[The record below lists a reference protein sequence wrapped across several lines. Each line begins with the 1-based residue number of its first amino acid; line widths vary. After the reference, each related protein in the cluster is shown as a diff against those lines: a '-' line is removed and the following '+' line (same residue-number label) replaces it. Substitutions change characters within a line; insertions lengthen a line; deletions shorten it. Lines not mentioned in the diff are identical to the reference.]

1 MMNRR
6 FWTINSLVG
15 AFLDLYIAFFLLF
28 GSTIALISVRFLGL
42 FGLSLPSDINPEN
55 PNSEFKSLLVDYPA
69 DKVSA
74 VQYSVTRKFPFD
86 SIFYR
91 VNQNNAVNLERNNDN
106 VNGDVVVNDDDGFRE
121 LEGEASCSSKSDA
134 RKLVINETD
143 DSGSRIEKEKEKG
156 IDVKGKGG
164 FSYRLRGGFRR
175 RRKGSFDSGR
185 HSSVSSST
193 NWVTCVDQQ
202 SNNENDIGG
211 EYEESCNDEGE
222 TPVGVKLDSLSDALK
237 RIPVDEADKD
247 KMIVLLKRELEESQA
262 IRAALYVELDKE
274 RNAAATAADEAM
286 SMILRLQEEKAS
298 VEMESRQ
305 YQRMIEEKSAY
316 DAEEMNILKE
326 IVLRREREKHF
337 LEKEVEAYRLMVHGE
352 NDQMNNQDLTEDP
365 DLMLHE
371 LSMNISNRNNS
382 RSYEDV
388 DFSKQEEPEKT
399 IAIVGEEK
407 SLETKPADETES
419 RVYDVHVI
427 DSKPKSGKKSKGNK
441 KQNGSGSETT
451 SVGLPPVISRS
462 SLRRNSTSALDN
474 ERTKLDT
481 EVEWLR
487 ERLRIVQEGREKL
500 HISVD
505 NREKES
511 LQLQLLEDIARQLQE
526 IRMLTE
532 PRTARHA
539 SLPLP
544 SSKGSTK
551 KRRCRSASIGPAK
564 SS

>member
-6 FWTINSLVG
+6 FWTINTLVG

-28 GSTIALISVRFLGL
+28 GSTIALISIRFLGL
-42 FGLSLPSDINPEN
+42 FGFSLPTDYNPEN
-55 PNSEFKSLLVDYPA
+55 PNSEFKSLLVDYPT

-91 VNQNNAVNLERNNDN
+91 VNESNSLNLERHNDN
-106 VNGDVVVNDDDGFRE
+106 VNIGNVNGYTIVNDDAVRE

-134 RKLVINETD
+134 RKRVINETD
-143 DSGSRIEKEKEKG
+143 YSGIRIEKEKEKG

-164 FSYRLRGGFRR
+164 FNYRLRGGFRHR
-175 RRKGSFDSGR
+175 RNGSLDSGR
-185 HSSVSSST
+185 HSSISSST

-202 SNNENDIGG
+202 SNNQNKIGRG
-211 EYEESCNDEGE
+211 FEETCNDEGE
-222 TPVGVKLDSLSDALK
+222 TSIIVKLDSPSDTLK

-247 KMIVLLKRELEESQA
+247 KLIISLKRELEESHA
-262 IRAALYVELDKE
+262 IRAALYIELEKE
-274 RNAAATAADEAM
+274 RNASATAADEAM
-286 SMILRLQEEKAS
+286 NMILRLQEEKAS

-337 LEKEVEAYRLMVHGE
+337 LEKEVEAYRLIVHGE
-352 NDQMNNQDLTEDP
+352 NEKDQISNQDLNEDP
-365 DLMLHE
+365 DLMLHQ
-371 LSMNISNRNNS
+371 LCINISKS
-382 RSYEDV
+382 QDV
-388 DFSKQEEPEKT
+388 DFIKQEEPEKK
-399 IAIVGEEK
+399 IGEEK
-407 SLETKPADETES
+407 DLETES
-419 RVYDVHVI
+419 APVYDVYVV
-427 DSKPKSGKKSKGNK
+427 DQDQKPKSSKKSKGDK
-441 KQNGSGSETT
+441 KKSGSGSET
-451 SVGLPPVISRS
+451 SGMGLPPVISRS

-500 HISVD
+500 IVSVD

-511 LQLQLLEDIARQLQE
+511 LQVQLLEDIACQLQE

-532 PRTARHA
+532 PRTARQA
-539 SLPLP
+539 SLPL
-544 SSKGSTK
+544 SSFKSSTK
-551 KRRCRSASIGPAK
+551 KRRGRSASTGPAK